1 MANSMTGYGHAEVS
15 FGGKKFTAEIKSV
28 NNRYLDLNIRLPRQ
42 LNPFE
47 AELRA
52 QLKKTILRGKVDVYI
67 GYENQEESTAKV
79 HYNRAL
85 AGEYLDR
92 LKEISEEFEL
102 PLSISAERLSQYPE
116 VLTLEEG
123 SENPED
129 LLEPLL
135 SCVQQAAEQFVEA
148 RTREGNFITK
158 DLLQKLDGLQEGVAR
173 IRANAP
179 VILEK
184 YRQGLYARMQEVLQD
199 AGVEET
205 RILQEAALYA
215 DKVCVDEEMVRLES
229 HIQAMRAELGK
240 KGESVGRKLDFLAQE
255 MNREANTIL
264 SKTDDAQSADTAIG
278 LKTEIE
284 KIREQIQNIE

>member
-15 FGGKKFTAEIKSV
+15 FGGRKFTAEIKSV

-42 LNPFE
+42 LNPLE
-47 AELRA
+47 AELRGE
-52 QLKKTILRGKVDVYI
+52 LKKTILRGKVDVYI
-67 GYENQEESTAKV
+67 GYENLEESTAKV

-85 AGEYLDR
+85 AGDYLSR
-92 LKEISEEFEL
+92 LREMSEEFGI
-102 PLSISAERLSQYPE
+102 PLNVSAQSLSQFPE
-116 VLTLEEG
+116 VLTLEEAG
-123 SENPED
+123 EEPEN

-135 SCVQQAAEQFVEA
+135 SCVRKAAEQFTEA
-148 RTREGNFITK
+148 RTREGDFITR
-158 DLLQKLDGLQEGVAR
+158 DLLQKLDGLQEGVSK
-173 IRANAP
+173 IRDNAP

-184 YRQGLYARMQEVLQD
+184 YRQGLLTRMQEVLQD
-199 AGVEET
+199 AQVDET

-229 HIQAMRAELGK
+229 HIRAMRTELNK
-240 KGESVGRKLDFLAQE
+240 EGESVGRKLDFLAQE

-264 SKTDDAQSADTAIG
+264 SKTDNAQSADIAIG